1 MNPHAG
7 EMEDYD
13 YYTSPDTNYHETDH
27 TSYYDEKDKELE
39 RIPLDQISVLQE
51 QCLNMNLIDLWIGQS
66 DIKEILE
73 IWRNDYVQSPQSK
86 EQRKEMQMMKKD
98 LEEMTNDFSTMQ
110 GSNYEDIEMTVSKR
124 DIQTLCFDVLKICK
138 EELNELQKIDELIDQ
153 YIEKNVVNVF
163 RLG

>member
-1 MNPHAG
+1 
-7 EMEDYD
+7 
-13 YYTSPDTNYHETDH
+13 
-27 TSYYDEKDKELE
+27 
-39 RIPLDQISVLQE
+39 
-51 QCLNMNLIDLWIGQS
+51 
-66 DIKEILE
+66 
-73 IWRNDYVQSPQSK
+73 
-86 EQRKEMQMMKKD
+86 MKKD

-163 RLG
+163 RLGQGIGISTRR

>member
-1 MNPHAG
+1 
-7 EMEDYD
+7 
-13 YYTSPDTNYHETDH
+13 
-27 TSYYDEKDKELE
+27 
-39 RIPLDQISVLQE
+39 
-51 QCLNMNLIDLWIGQS
+51 
-66 DIKEILE
+66 
-73 IWRNDYVQSPQSK
+73 
-86 EQRKEMQMMKKD
+86 MQMMKKD

-153 YIEKNVVNVF
+153 YIEKTVVSVF

>member
-1 MNPHAG
+1 
-7 EMEDYD
+7 
-13 YYTSPDTNYHETDH
+13 
-27 TSYYDEKDKELE
+27 
-39 RIPLDQISVLQE
+39 
-51 QCLNMNLIDLWIGQS
+51 
-66 DIKEILE
+66 
-73 IWRNDYVQSPQSK
+73 
-86 EQRKEMQMMKKD
+86 MQMMKKD

>member
-1 MNPHAG
+1 
-7 EMEDYD
+7 
-13 YYTSPDTNYHETDH
+13 
-27 TSYYDEKDKELE
+27 
-39 RIPLDQISVLQE
+39 
-51 QCLNMNLIDLWIGQS
+51 
-66 DIKEILE
+66 
-73 IWRNDYVQSPQSK
+73 
-86 EQRKEMQMMKKD
+86 MMKKD